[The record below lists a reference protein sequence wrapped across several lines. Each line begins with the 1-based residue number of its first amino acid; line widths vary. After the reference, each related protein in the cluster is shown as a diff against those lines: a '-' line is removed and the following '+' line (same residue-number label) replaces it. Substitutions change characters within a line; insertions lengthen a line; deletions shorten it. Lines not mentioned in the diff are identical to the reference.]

1 MEQPPAR
8 NIRLRLSSN
17 PESYRAVDSN
27 HESYRAVEIVDVGEY
42 ASSTL
47 ASTRRSRLGV
57 RSKVALGIH
66 NPCAGEGEKLKGYN
80 WDTSQEHWADKTRAE
95 DTKYRRGKINEAKKT
110 TNTVEQ
116 GWKWVHVKSQGL
128 IALLVVGDT
137 GIKIAMCVNDA
148 TWVISEGVSRI
159 YGKVVD
165 TSVQSVVNST
175 DRGENE
181 ARIRP
186 RNSTRRI

>member
-17 PESYRAVDSN
+17 P
-27 HESYRAVEIVDVGEY
+27 ESYRAVEIVDVGEY

-95 DTKYRRGKINEAKKT
+95 DTKYRRGKINEAKKDYEYSGT
-110 TNTVEQ
+110 
-116 GWKWVHVKSQGL
+116 GL
-128 IALLVVGDT
+128 EVG
-137 GIKIAMCVNDA
+137 
-148 TWVISEGVSRI
+148 SRQ
-159 YGKVVD
+159 VPRANRV
-165 TSVQSVVNST
+165 
-175 DRGENE
+175 
-181 ARIRP
+181 AR
-186 RNSTRRI
+186 SRRHGD